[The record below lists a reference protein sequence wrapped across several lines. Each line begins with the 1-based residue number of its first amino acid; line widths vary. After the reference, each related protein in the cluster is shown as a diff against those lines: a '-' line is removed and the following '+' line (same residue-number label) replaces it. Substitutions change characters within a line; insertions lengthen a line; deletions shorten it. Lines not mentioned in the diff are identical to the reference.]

1 MSTTINVIILL
12 YYWLYHKEN
21 NMQTLRLH
29 TRLTRHEHHVV
40 GIVVGGLS
48 WLTLEGE
55 GYDRYDSGV

>member
-1 MSTTINVIILL
+1 
-12 YYWLYHKEN
+12 
-21 NMQTLRLH
+21 MQTLRLH